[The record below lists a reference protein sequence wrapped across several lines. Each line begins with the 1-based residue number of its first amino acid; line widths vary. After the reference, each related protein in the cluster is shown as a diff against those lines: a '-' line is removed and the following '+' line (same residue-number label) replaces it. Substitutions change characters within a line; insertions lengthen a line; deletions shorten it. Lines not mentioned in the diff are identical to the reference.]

1 MEVPSDPSGALPFK
15 RVSAKSL
22 TVVPWRPH
30 RVNQVARAMVF
41 VQQHR
46 QKWLTFRWVWVRPKF
61 DGWSLFFPYKTG
73 TCEHGHVT
81 DAHQSPVRV
90 AHWQV
95 LHMAGDEVRLTVPV
109 STLGRALQKMVSEK
123 LETKPGARVMLHHK
137 TTPLRLDKTLAEQ
150 DIEGRNASL
159 SCTYVPINLHDA
171 IRFVIGFPTLGEDF
185 AMEGVTSLANC
196 PPGNHLLH
204 LPHSLRGLSFESHF
218 NESLENVE
226 LPSGLQSLTFGS
238 HFNQSLAGV
247 NLPSCL
253 QSLAFGFDFNQSLV
267 GVNLPDSLGTLDF
280 GWKFNKSLV
289 GVILPSGLQS
299 LTFGNR
305 LQPEHGWS
313 ELAKRSSKLIFW
325 RRFWPESRGCE
336 ISTRSSKVISR
347 LVFQPEPRRSELA
360 R

>member
-1 MEVPSDPSGALPFK
+1 
-15 RVSAKSL
+15 
-22 TVVPWRPH
+22 
-30 RVNQVARAMVF
+30 MVMLRM
-41 VQQHR
+41 H
-46 QKWLTFRWVWVRPKF
+46 T
-61 DGWSLFFPYKTG
+61 S
-73 TCEHGHVT
+73 
-81 DAHQSPVRV
+81 HQSVLPIDRCCTWPVTKSDWLFLFPPLAALCRRWFQRNLRRNL
-90 AHWQV
+90 APESCCITRLHLWGWTRPLQSKILREETQACPAPTCQSICMMQFALWLASQHW
-95 LHMAGDEVRLTVPV
+95 G
-109 STLGRALQKMVSEK
+109 K
-123 LETKPGARVMLHHK
+123 
-137 TTPLRLDKTLAEQ
+137 
-150 DIEGRNASL
+150 I
-159 SCTYVPINLHDA
+159 
-171 IRFVIGFPTLGEDF
+171 F

-238 HFNQSLAGV
+238 HFNQSLAGREFAQLSSKLGFRFRFQSKPGGSELARQSW
-247 NLPSCL
+247 NLGFWVEIQQEPGGSDPAERPSK
-253 QSLAFGFDFNQSLV
+253 
-267 GVNLPDSLGTLDF
+267 LDF
-280 GWKFNKSLV
+280 WK
-289 GVILPSGLQS
+289 
-299 LTFGNR
+299 R